1 MSLKKWYAYL
11 LNPLINLPILF
22 WIDPTYDNLSYIGNQ
37 LGHFFYLMLW
47 ALSSVFGL
55 YFFSKQIWQ
64 QERISYNP
72 IVHALI
78 CLGMPVS
85 CLIPYSTSLPGWV
98 NDLHIWLAIASVSL
112 FIFEWVK
119 TSFMPQYTTDRSYHR
134 FLDRLLIVFGICFC
148 SFAVFG
154 HINGL
159 CEMSFSVLVNILL
172 AQHLR

>member
-37 LGHFFYLMLW
+37 LGHFPYLILW
-47 ALSSVFGL
+47 ALSSVIGM

-64 QERISYNP
+64 QKQIRYNSSLHRI
-72 IVHALI
+72 I
-78 CLGMPVS
+78 CLGMPLS
-85 CLIPYSTSLPGWV
+85 CLIPYSASLPGWI
-98 NDLHIWLAIASVSL
+98 NDMHIWLAILSVSL
-112 FIFEWVK
+112 FILEWVL
-119 TSFMPQYTTDRSYHR
+119 TLFSPQYTTDRSYHH
-134 FLDRLLIVFGICFC
+134 FLDQLLIVFGMCFC

-159 CEMSFSVLVNILL
+159 CEMSFSILVNIFL
-172 AQHLR
+172 AHYSA